1 MSGNSAYL
9 IISSINSKSN
19 GESEQQVMETI
30 EFSSE
35 KVNTQSETY
44 VIKQVPEKRVRQD
57 SEEILDDSDEN
68 CTYKSALYKYLK
80 ETRAVVNVL
89 LHRREHTGGNV
100 RNSSEQASDLDDI
113 QQYSKPTVE
122 QTSKPTF
129 RDILMKDNRKSKK
142 KDEQSKDK
150 TQNKNRKHNR
160 KDTSEN
166 SMDFQENNIEK
177 NTGTGDMYNRNPWQ
191 REKEIKALHFE
202 KY

>member
-1 MSGNSAYL
+1 MSGNSADL
-9 IISSINSKSN
+9 IISSTNSKSN

-35 KVNTQSETY
+35 KV
-44 VIKQVPEKRVRQD
+44 PEKRVRQD
-57 SEEILDDSDEN
+57 SEESLDDSD
-68 CTYKSALYKYLK
+68 

-89 LHRREHTGGNV
+89 LHRREHTGGN
-100 RNSSEQASDLDDI
+100 RGRSR
-113 QQYSKPTVE
+113 PTVE

-129 RDILMKDNRKSKK
+129 RDILMKDYRKSKK

-166 SMDFQENNIEK
+166 SMDFQENIE
-177 NTGTGDMYNRNPWQ
+177 
-191 REKEIKALHFE
+191 
-202 KY
+202 